1 MSHPLSFLVGLY
13 LLAAQSDAPWHDP
26 SPHQVRFV
34 TVDSS
39 VRLEVLDWGGTGRP
53 ILFVG
58 CYLTGHVYD
67 GIAPKLTDNFHVYA
81 VTRRG
86 VGASDRPATGYDPQR
101 RAADI
106 FEVIDSVG
114 MRKPILIGNS
124 CGGDILHTLGAQH
137 PDRLVGLVYIDAAED
152 PTLTMADYDLPT
164 VDRTLLPAFVGPSVP
179 VTFPEAER
187 RQMAERPLDPA
198 IRRAIVDD
206 NKVRS
211 GLRAN
216 PRPGAGD
223 LSNRHAGTDPQGTA
237 AEKRARTYGVD
248 PGLPRLP
255 GDPFEMAARLT
266 RWRSN
271 RADCR
276 APGRQSVYVPIERS
290 RRSSR
295 SAGVRGHTEPV
306 NNISGDESL
315 SAPKVI

>member
-39 VRLEVLDWGGTGRP
+39 VRLEVLDWGGTERP

-137 PDRLVGLVYIDAAED
+137 PDRLGGLVYIDAAED

-206 NKVRS
+206 NKVRPDYARIRVPVLAIYRTATLEQTLKERPPKNEQERTALIQAYP
-211 GLRAN
+211 GFRAILSKWQRDLLAGV
-216 PRPGAGD
+216 PTARIVELPGANLYMF
-223 LSNRHAGTDPQGTA
+223 LSNEADVLREVRAFA
-237 AEKRARTYGVD
+237 AT
-248 PGLPRLP
+248 L
-255 GDPFEMAARLT
+255 
-266 RWRSN
+266 N
-271 RADCR
+271 
-276 APGRQSVYVPIERS
+276 Q
-290 RRSSR
+290 
-295 SAGVRGHTEPV
+295 
-306 NNISGDESL
+306 
-315 SAPKVI
+315 